1 MATTQVIS
9 LLIAATLLFWSL
21 GAYNRLVRLRSKINQ
36 RFVVVDEQLKRRH
49 DLLLRWAQAMEPWL
63 EHDPKTLETL
73 RGCCEQLQA
82 AADQVRLRPS
92 AARRVAALRV
102 AEDGLAAARSRAVAE
117 MPAQVDRILPTATAL
132 GADADG
138 GLAMPVLLEE
148 LTAAGGLLT
157 LARQQF
163 NEAVQD
169 YNDAIEQ
176 FPTWILAG
184 LFRFR
189 SAGVL

>member
-1 MATTQVIS
+1 MTTTQVIS
-9 LLIAATLLFWSL
+9 LWIAATLVFWSL
-21 GAYNRLVRLRSKINQ
+21 GAYNRLVRLRSNINQ
-36 RFVVVDEQLKRRH
+36 RFVVVYEQLQRRH

-73 RGCCEQLQA
+73 RGCCNQLQA

-92 AARRVAALRV
+92 AARRVAALRI
-102 AEDGLAAARSRAVAE
+102 AEDGLAAARSRAVAD

-132 GADADG
+132 GANADG
-138 GLAMPVLLEE
+138 GLAMPVLQEE
-148 LTAAGGLLT
+148 LTTAGGLLT

-163 NEAVQD
+163 NDAVQD

>member
-1 MATTQVIS
+1 MTTTQVIS
-9 LLIAATLLFWSL
+9 LLIAATLVFWTL
-21 GAYNRLVRLRSKINQ
+21 GAYNRLVRLRGDIHQ
-36 RFVVVDEQLKRRH
+36 RFVVVYDQLQLRH
-49 DLLLRWAQAMEPWL
+49 GLLMRWAQAMEPWL
-63 EHDPKTLETL
+63 EHEPKTLETL
-73 RGCCEQLQA
+73 RSCCDQVRA
-82 AADQVRLRPS
+82 AAEQVRLRPS
-92 AARRVAALRV
+92 AARRVAALRI
-102 AEDGLAAARSRAVAE
+102 AEDALAAARSRAVAD
-117 MPAQVDRILPTATAL
+117 MPAQIDRILPTATAL

-163 NEAVQD
+163 NDAAQD
-169 YNDAIEQ
+169 YNDAIDQ

>member
-1 MATTQVIS
+1 MTTTQVIS
-9 LLIAATLLFWSL
+9 LLIAATLVFWSL
-21 GAYNRLVRLRSKINQ
+21 GAYNRLIRLRSNINQ
-36 RFVVVDEQLKRRH
+36 RFVVVYEQLHRRH

-73 RGCCEQLQA
+73 RGCCNQLQA

-92 AARRVAALRV
+92 AARRVAALRI
-102 AEDGLAAARSRAVAE
+102 AEDGLAAARSRAVAD

-132 GADADG
+132 GANADG

-163 NEAVQD
+163 NDAVQD
-169 YNDAIEQ
+169 YNEAIEQ

>member
-1 MATTQVIS
+1 MSFFSVTSPV
-9 LLIAATLLFWSL
+9 
-21 GAYNRLVRLRSKINQ
+21 K
-36 RFVVVDEQLKRRH
+36 
-49 DLLLRWAQAMEPWL
+49 AMEPWL

-73 RGCCEQLQA
+73 RGCCNQLQA

-92 AARRVAALRV
+92 AARRVAALRI

-132 GADADG
+132 GANADG

-163 NEAVQD
+163 NDAVQD
-169 YNDAIEQ
+169 YNEAIEQ

>member
-1 MATTQVIS
+1 MTTTQVIS

-21 GAYNRLVRLRSKINQ
+21 GAYNRLVRLRSNINQ
-36 RFVVVDEQLKRRH
+36 RFVVVYEQLQRRH
-49 DLLLRWAQAMEPWL
+49 ELLLRWAQAMEPWL

-73 RGCCEQLQA
+73 RGCCDQLQA
-82 AADQVRLRPS
+82 AADQVRIRPS
-92 AARRVAALRV
+92 AARRVATLRI

-163 NEAVQD
+163 NDAVQD
-169 YNDAIEQ
+169 YNEAIEQ

>member
-1 MATTQVIS
+1 MTTPQVIS
-9 LLIAATLLFWSL
+9 LLIAATLVFWSL
-21 GAYNRLVRLRSKINQ
+21 GAYNRLVRLRSNINQ
-36 RFVVVDEQLKRRH
+36 RFVVVYEQLQRRH

-73 RGCCEQLQA
+73 RGCCNQLQA

-92 AARRVAALRV
+92 AARRVAALRI
-102 AEDGLAAARSRAVAE
+102 AEDGLAAARSRAVAD

-132 GADADG
+132 GANADG

-163 NEAVQD
+163 NDAVQD

>member
-1 MATTQVIS
+1 MTTTQVIS
-9 LLIAATLLFWSL
+9 LLLAATLLFWSL
-21 GAYNRLVRLRSKINQ
+21 GAYNRMVRLRSNINQ
-36 RFVVVDEQLKRRH
+36 RFLVVYEQLQRRH

-73 RGCCEQLQA
+73 RGCCNQLQA

-92 AARRVAALRV
+92 AARRVAALRI

>member
-1 MATTQVIS
+1 MTTTQVIS

-21 GAYNRLVRLRSKINQ
+21 GAYNRMVRLRSNINQ
-36 RFVVVDEQLKRRH
+36 RFVVVYEQLQRRH

-73 RGCCEQLQA
+73 RGCCDQLQA

-102 AEDGLAAARSRAVAE
+102 AEDGLAVARSRAVAE

-163 NEAVQD
+163 NDAVQD

>member
-1 MATTQVIS
+1 MTTTQVIS
-9 LLIAATLLFWSL
+9 LLIAATLVFWSL
-21 GAYNRLVRLRSKINQ
+21 GAYNRLIRLRSNINQ
-36 RFVVVDEQLKRRH
+36 RFVVVYEQLQRRH

-73 RGCCEQLQA
+73 RGCCNQLQA

-92 AARRVAALRV
+92 AARRVAALRI

-132 GADADG
+132 GANADG

-163 NEAVQD
+163 NDAVQD
-169 YNDAIEQ
+169 YNEAIEQ

>member
-1 MATTQVIS
+1 MTTTQIVSI
-9 LLIAATLLFWSL
+9 LIAATLVFWAL
-21 GAYNRLVRLRSKINQ
+21 GAYNRLVRLRSNINQ
-36 RFVVVDEQLKRRH
+36 RFIVVYEQLQRRH

-73 RGCCEQLQA
+73 RGGCEQLQA

-102 AEDGLAAARSRAVAE
+102 AEDGLAAARSRAVAD
-117 MPAQVDRILPTATAL
+117 MPAQIDRILPTATAL